1 MWRAYQTAKDIE
13 LTISH
18 TDKMKGLNNIV
29 FFASN
34 EGGHFAQLMAL
45 HELFDKY
52 ETVIVT
58 DNERANNDIPALKNV
73 KAIEFAMSFA
83 NRREELKKR
92 GEKNMTHASYLTAYW
107 GLFKECN
114 AIWKKYRPKVIVSTG
129 SNIAF
134 PLAYIAKLHGT
145 KMVYIETRAKV
156 YNKTITGKL
165 IGWICDKIIVQWPE
179 MVDVYKGKAEYYG
192 TLV

>member
-1 MWRAYQTAKDIE
+1 
-13 LTISH
+13 
-18 TDKMKGLNNIV
+18 
-29 FFASN
+29 
-34 EGGHFAQLMAL
+34 
-45 HELFDKY
+45 
-52 ETVIVT
+52 
-58 DNERANNDIPALKNV
+58 
-73 KAIEFAMSFA
+73 
-83 NRREELKKR
+83 
-92 GEKNMTHASYLTAYW
+92 MTHASYLPAYW

>member
-1 MWRAYQTAKDIE
+1 MSTNC
-13 LTISH
+13 
-18 TDKMKGLNNIV
+18 LNNIV

-58 DNERANNDIPALKNV
+58 DNERANKGIPALQNV

-83 NRREELKKR
+83 RRRDELKKR
-92 GEKNMTHASYLTAYW
+92 GEKNMTHASYLPAYW

-165 IGWICDKIIVQWPE
+165 IERICDKIIVQWPE

>member
-92 GEKNMTHASYLTAYW
+92 GEKNMTHASYLPAYW